1 MERAKAAWRVRDLR
15 HSTPELPSPVLREP
29 GTRDRGPHL
38 AHRIHFYPCFLPLSI
53 LRKQLWGVI
62 SQPEKC

>member
-29 GTRDRGPHL
+29 GTVGPGT
-38 AHRIHFYPCFLPLSI
+38 
-53 LRKQLWGVI
+53 GVLI
-62 SQPEKC
+62 